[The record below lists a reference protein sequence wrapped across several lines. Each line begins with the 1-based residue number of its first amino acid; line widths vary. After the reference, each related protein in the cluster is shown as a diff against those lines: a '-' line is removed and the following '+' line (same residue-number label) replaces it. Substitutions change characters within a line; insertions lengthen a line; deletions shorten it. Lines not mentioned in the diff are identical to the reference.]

1 MFLFLTNS
9 RRRAHKNS
17 QTGPCGCFS
26 RSFRLSPRLCG
37 YFLAGL
43 FSALLW
49 GATPA
54 QAQTCTGPDGN
65 AGDVLYNDS
74 VGMFQG
80 CTLRGWMAFHN
91 PTTPP
96 DCPNIGDT
104 CSDGTVYAGTYGG
117 GRLYVT
123 AADAPGTV
131 VTGGTGSG
139 TYRWNDGTTSYVDL
153 DDASMPN
160 CTPLGAARDGSRWSD
175 QSVPACI
182 GAQGEA
188 FTAYLGTFAGTGS
201 PYKAGSY
208 CYHLGKPSDPSG
220 PANPL
225 AHGRDDWYLPAVD
238 ELEFIFV
245 NLGPAPNN
253 GFASTAYWS
262 STESDSF
269 AAWSHNFS
277 TDVQNIALRDSARRV
292 RCVAR

>member
-131 VTGGTGSG
+131 VTGARAAVLIDGMTGRPV
-139 TYRWNDGTTSYVDL
+139 TWTL
-153 DDASMPN
+153 M
-160 CTPLGAARDGSRWSD
+160 TPRCRTARR
-175 QSVPACI
+175 
-182 GAQGEA
+182 
-188 FTAYLGTFAGTGS
+188 
-201 PYKAGSY
+201 
-208 CYHLGKPSDPSG
+208 SG
-220 PANPL
+220 PHAM
-225 AHGRDDWYLPAVD
+225 
-238 ELEFIFV
+238 
-245 NLGPAPNN
+245 
-253 GFASTAYWS
+253 
-262 STESDSF
+262 
-269 AAWSHNFS
+269 AADGQTSRS
-277 TDVQNIALRDSARRV
+277 RLVSARKGRLSQPIWEHSPG
-292 RCVAR
+292 RGPLIRLAAIATI